1 MQNLLQLTFLFFYFY
16 NPVIYNN
23 GENDLNF
30 DFSNKR

>member
-1 MQNLLQLTFLFFYFY
+1 MQNLLQLTIFFIFY
-16 NPVIYNN
+16 NPIIYNN